1 MRRALSLS
9 ANPLLAVVA
18 EAGEYGDEELGCWFR
33 LSGLLLLAA
42 ATWRLLL
49 AIRVEKRP
57 VERTVA
63 LLTSA
68 GLTVASTELSSRKVA
83 SLSST

>member
-18 EAGEYGDEELGCWFR
+18 EAGEYGDELGCWLR

-63 LLTSA
+63 PLTSA
-68 GLTVASTELSSRKVA
+68 GLTVASTELSSCKVA